1 MSEVRTLT
9 IPEEEDIIARALAE
23 WEAQKVQV
31 LIDDDDIPENAHYLP
46 LESLVE
52 FLEQQK
58 IPTKVIVSG
67 EDYLIRLRKRVP
79 YEEFK
84 EFIYSLSDFL
94 RRGHWVKAEWSR
106 EKRAIVVKRWRR

>member
-1 MSEVRTLT
+1 MSEVNTLT
-9 IPEEEDIIARALAE
+9 IPEEEDIVARAMAE
-23 WEAQKVQV
+23 WNAQHVQV
-31 LIDDDDIPENAHYLP
+31 LIDDDEIPSDAQYLP
-46 LESLVE
+46 LESLIE
-52 FLEQQK
+52 FLEQQP
-58 IPTKVIVSG
+58 IPVRVHIAG
-67 EDYLIRLRKRVP
+67 ENYLIRLRKHVP